1 MIKLLDDAVERLSS
15 LPGIGERT
23 ALRLALFILR
33 RPQEEG
39 IMLGES
45 IRRLRSE
52 IRYCR
57 ECNMV
62 SEGDLCEICSDP
74 GRDRSVICVVESI
87 RDVMSIEETG
97 DYNGVYHVLGGVIS
111 PIDGIG
117 PSDLHIDSLVK
128 RASSPGVKEV
138 IIAISGGMEGETTSY
153 YLNRVL
159 APVGVK
165 VSGIA
170 RGVGFGDDLEYTDSL
185 TLGMSIRNRQ
195 TFWTERIY
203 DHKYLSW

>member
-195 TFWTERIY
+195 PFGR
-203 DHKYLSW
+203 